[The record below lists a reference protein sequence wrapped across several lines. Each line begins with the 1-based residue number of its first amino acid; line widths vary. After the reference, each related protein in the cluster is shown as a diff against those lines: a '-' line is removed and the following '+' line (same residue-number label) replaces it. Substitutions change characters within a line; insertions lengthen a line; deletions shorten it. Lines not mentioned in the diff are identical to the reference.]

1 MLNHV
6 HEERVLL
13 GVHDME
19 DYAFSLHGGYIQQ
32 FQSIL
37 RMRHNGSIH
46 EFVNLPSALDG
57 EECKFIE
64 HNFFYD
70 YTVSACK
77 ND

>member
-1 MLNHV
+1 
-6 HEERVLL
+6 VLL

-19 DYAFSLHGGYIQQ
+19 DYAFSLDGGYIQQ
-32 FQSIL
+32 FQSII

-70 YTVSACK
+70 FTVSACK